1 MQIGLK
7 VNGIKLL
14 PFSRSDKPGKFLL
27 QTERIDRKKS
37 AKCLVVKKSEIT
49 RNNGMENI

>member
-1 MQIGLK
+1 MQIGPK

-27 QTERIDRKKS
+27 QTERIDRKKIRKMFS
-37 AKCLVVKKSEIT
+37 SEKI
-49 RNNGMENI
+49 